1 MNKKI
6 KNVLKNCGVNSIY
19 IDDLVETT
27 LNPPKESVNKSE
39 LLHSEKI
46 QLLLN
51 ILIIATYNLKKF
63 NKVVAQLQEYI
74 LKNEHEL
81 SIFDKG
87 RFLQIRG
94 FLAWRIEGLLFSAYQ
109 LLNKSIN
116 ILDKLKT
123 KEAFQYIARVHDTYG
138 QILRSQG
145 LTNDAKQEFENSL
158 VFREK
163 AGDIYGKALTLGN
176 LGRLNMELGD
186 YAKARQYLLK
196 DLEIVTKK
204 TDEPAEINA
213 QLLSTL
219 ALCSIELKDLEEA
232 ESFLKKSFKIN
243 KSLNN
248 SVGLCYNYLTYAGLF
263 LHKNI
268 LNESFN
274 NLEIAKIISS
284 GVDFPGFLKKVI
296 DGEIYQ
302 LFAEIFYR
310 QGEID
315 KSLEYFSK
323 ASDCYHLSSAVSPL
337 AKAKLLHGFAK
348 ASLLKN
354 DSEKSSILF
363 RESLRHLDGTDDN
376 KFRKLVEKELRDH
389 NKDSWLLHTAGRF
402 LGHEQIDFLF
412 NEAGMKGFRGE
423 KQNLAILFSDI
434 RDFTS
439 ISEKFEPDKSIAF
452 LNNYLGLMTKCI
464 ELNGGFIDKF
474 IGDAIMAIFSAQG
487 SNILDF
493 SKDAEN
499 ATFAALLMQTEL
511 ERYNRNLKQG
521 LPKLK
526 IGIGLHFG
534 QVIAGLIGSPQK
546 RSYTVIGDA
555 VNTASRIEGM
565 TKQLGANILISEDVY
580 EKFTDK
586 NKFLLRPLGKY
597 KPKGRANSINVAELI
612 GIDDNSSFANEIK
625 SEINEVM
632 KYLEMF
638 KNRDFS
644 NAYKGFN
651 YLYEKNIKT
660 HKAIGYK
667 LLMETS
673 FNFITNA
680 PPENWKGEIELHS
693 K

>member
-315 KSLEYFSK
+315 KSLE
-323 ASDCYHLSSAVSPL
+323 
-337 AKAKLLHGFAK
+337 
-348 ASLLKN
+348 
-354 DSEKSSILF
+354 
-363 RESLRHLDGTDDN
+363 
-376 KFRKLVEKELRDH
+376 
-389 NKDSWLLHTAGRF
+389 
-402 LGHEQIDFLF
+402 
-412 NEAGMKGFRGE
+412 
-423 KQNLAILFSDI
+423 
-434 RDFTS
+434 
-439 ISEKFEPDKSIAF
+439 
-452 LNNYLGLMTKCI
+452 
-464 ELNGGFIDKF
+464 
-474 IGDAIMAIFSAQG
+474 
-487 SNILDF
+487 
-493 SKDAEN
+493 
-499 ATFAALLMQTEL
+499 
-511 ERYNRNLKQG
+511 
-521 LPKLK
+521 
-526 IGIGLHFG
+526 
-534 QVIAGLIGSPQK
+534 
-546 RSYTVIGDA
+546 
-555 VNTASRIEGM
+555 
-565 TKQLGANILISEDVY
+565 
-580 EKFTDK
+580 
-586 NKFLLRPLGKY
+586 
-597 KPKGRANSINVAELI
+597 
-612 GIDDNSSFANEIK
+612 
-625 SEINEVM
+625 
-632 KYLEMF
+632 
-638 KNRDFS
+638 
-644 NAYKGFN
+644 
-651 YLYEKNIKT
+651 
-660 HKAIGYK
+660 
-667 LLMETS
+667 
-673 FNFITNA
+673 
-680 PPENWKGEIELHS
+680 
-693 K
+693 